1 MARIKRKKLNK
12 YERSAEYTKK
22 LENALKGEG
31 LYVFRNNT
39 GGSLILPKPSK
50 EGLKLIQAGQTFRG
64 DSYFMHLLK
73 TNEIRLVETIESPE
87 RKETMEKLIVDQP
100 DRVTNEGT
108 VEDIVDPKVTQL
120 NEGEPQEDLDKDIL
134 LVEDPMDGIE
144 IITD

>member
-1 MARIKRKKLNK
+1 
-12 YERSAEYTKK
+12 
-22 LENALKGEG
+22 
-31 LYVFRNNT
+31 
-39 GGSLILPKPSK
+39 
-50 EGLKLIQAGQTFRG
+50 
-64 DSYFMHLLK
+64 
-73 TNEIRLVETIESPE
+73 
-87 RKETMEKLIVDQP
+87 MEKLIVDQP